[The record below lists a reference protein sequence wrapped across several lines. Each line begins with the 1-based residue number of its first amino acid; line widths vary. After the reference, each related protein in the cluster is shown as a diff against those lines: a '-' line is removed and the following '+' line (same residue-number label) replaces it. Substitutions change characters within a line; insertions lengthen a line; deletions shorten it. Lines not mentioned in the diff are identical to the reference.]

1 LANSLSYTT
10 PLFPACSSAMGQ
22 GRSVAPCTT
31 DAPNL
36 SLSLSVSHCPL
47 CLPHRPSLCLPLSTV
62 TPSPSLTVSP
72 TVHCVSLTVP
82 LSTQVV
88 TATAV
93 LTLLRKAPSQR
104 ARAAVLAAAQALPAP
119 AVRFN
124 TLFSSS
130 GNNARFAASMS
141 RVALIGPS

>member
-1 LANSLSYTT
+1 
-10 PLFPACSSAMGQ
+10 
-22 GRSVAPCTT
+22 
-31 DAPNL
+31 
-36 SLSLSVSHCPL
+36 
-47 CLPHRPSLCLPLSTV
+47 
-62 TPSPSLTVSP
+62 
-72 TVHCVSLTVP
+72 
-82 LSTQVV
+82 VV